1 MRWMNPETFIQSE
14 VKSEREKYPILMYII
29 TFLAGD
35 VFSFANVFLG
45 IFERWLFGKWLYLL
59 HKGHS

>member
-1 MRWMNPETFIQSE
+1 MVFAKKKKKKGLWL
-14 VKSEREKYPILMYII
+14 VI

-45 IFERWLFGKWLYLL
+45 MFERWLFGKWLYLL